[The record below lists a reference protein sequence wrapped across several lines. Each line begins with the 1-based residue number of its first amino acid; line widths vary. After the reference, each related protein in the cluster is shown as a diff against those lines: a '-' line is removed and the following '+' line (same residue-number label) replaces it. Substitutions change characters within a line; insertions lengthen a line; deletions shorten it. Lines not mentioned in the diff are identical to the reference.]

1 MWSLLLLGIFNS
13 IMFPTIFALA
23 IAKLPNE
30 FLKNKASGF
39 LIMAIVGGAV
49 ITEIK
54 GLLAEIILVY
64 SDHLFC

>member
-39 LIMAIVGGAV
+39 LIMAIVLHDAL
-49 ITEIK
+49 ISLLFFIK
-54 GLLAEIILVY
+54 NSSI
-64 SDHLFC
+64 